1 MTNPVASFIRGNKKE
16 MCTLFAVLV
25 ILYLAPIDRVTGMR
39 LKGQVVS
46 PINKIMANQW
56 VYLLMVGLLAYMYSL
71 DSCSDCFI
79 CLALFLVVQKQ

>member
-1 MTNPVASFIRGNKKE
+1 MGNPVTSMIKGNKKE
-16 MCTLFAVLV
+16 MCTLFAVLI
-25 ILYLAPIDRVTGMR
+25 ILYLAPIDRAIGMR

-56 VYLLMVGLLAYMYSL
+56 VYLAMVGLLAYMYSI

-79 CLALFLVVQKQ
+79 CLALFLVVQRQ

>member
-1 MTNPVASFIRGNKKE
+1 MGNPVTSMIKGNKKE
-16 MCTLFAVLV
+16 ICTLFAVLI
-25 ILYLAPIDRVTGMR
+25 ILYLAPIDRAIGMR

-56 VYLLMVGLLAYMYSL
+56 VYLAMVGLLAYMYSI

>member
-1 MTNPVASFIRGNKKE
+1 MGNPVTSMIKSNKKE
-16 MCTLFAVLV
+16 MCTLFAVLI

-46 PINKIMANQW
+46 PINKVMANQW
-56 VYLLMVGLLAYMYSL
+56 VYLAMVGLLAYMYSL

>member
-1 MTNPVASFIRGNKKE
+1 MGNPVTSMIKGNKKE
-16 MCTLFAVLV
+16 ICTLFAVLI
-25 ILYLAPIDRVTGMR
+25 ILYLAPIDRAIGMR

-56 VYLLMVGLLAYMYSL
+56 VYLAMVGLLAYMYSI

-79 CLALFLVVQKQ
+79 CLALFLVVQRQ

>member
-1 MTNPVASFIRGNKKE
+1 MGNPVTSMIKGNKKE

-56 VYLLMVGLLAYMYSL
+56 VYLAVVGLLAYMYSL